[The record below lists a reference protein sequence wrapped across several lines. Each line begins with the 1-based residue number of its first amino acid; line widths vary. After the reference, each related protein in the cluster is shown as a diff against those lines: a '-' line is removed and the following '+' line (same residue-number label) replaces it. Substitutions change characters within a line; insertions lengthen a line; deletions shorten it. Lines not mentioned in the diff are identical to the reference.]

1 MSNTVRY
8 DDRTP
13 RLFFLAAV
21 VWAVVGML
29 VGVLIAA
36 MLFLPGLNLAP
47 YLTFGRLRPLHT
59 NAVIFAFFGN
69 IIFAGTYHSMQRLL
83 KTRLFSDVLSKI
95 HFWGWQLLIVAAAL
109 ALVTGHTQGKEYA
122 ELPWVLDIVIAVLW
136 VIFAINFFGTIAIR
150 REKHLYV
157 AIWFYIATI
166 VAVAILHIG
175 NSMAMPYSWLG
186 SYSAY
191 AGVKD
196 ALMQWWYGH
205 NAVAFFL
212 TTPFLGLMYYY
223 LPKAAD
229 RPVFSYRLSIMHF
242 WSLVFVYIWA
252 GPHHLHYSAIPEW
265 ASTLG
270 MLFSLILWM
279 PSWGG
284 MVNGFFTLRGAW
296 HKLREDPILKF
307 MVVAVTYYGMSTFE
321 GPMMSIKSVNAVSHF
336 TDWTIGHVHAGALG
350 WNAFLSFGILYWAVP
365 RLWKTE
371 LYSKKLATTHFW
383 IATIGL
389 ILYQVS
395 MWVAGITQWA
405 MWRAFEPDGRLVY
418 PDFIET
424 VIRIVPMYWVRL
436 VAAILFFSGL
446 LFLVY
451 NLDQDDQERPG
462 RLRRGARGERAAAR
476 GRPRGAGRRRRR
488 RTPTTTRSTASSTP
502 LRHGFHRILEGKVV
516 LFTVLTA
523 LALAVG
529 SLVEAIPM
537 FFDKSNVKEI
547 ASVKPYTPLEVLG
560 RDIYIREGCY
570 NCHSQLVRPFRYETE
585 RYGEYSKAGE
595 YVYDHPFQWGS
606 KRTGPDL
613 HRVGGKYPSLWHVR
627 HMKDPRSTTPGSVM
641 PRYPHL
647 LTDPIDVGL
656 HRRRRCAPCAP
667 SARPTPTARSR
678 RAPAAIEAQAKAI
691 AAEVEAQQGPT
702 GLADK
707 EIIGA
712 HRLPPAARHRHQ
724 VEEGRAAGAARGGRP
739 AAGGPAPAS
748 PAAPTAPAAVA
759 GEVAMLQEL
768 AARTGAT
775 AWAIASMLFFL
786 AVWVFVAVRVFRTRP
801 EELDAQARLPLE
813 GDGEPRRNSL
823 RARAREPDE
832 RGPWH
837 SSKTRFFTSSTGS
850 RNTTTRCRAGSW
862 PSGGAR

>member
-1 MSNTVRY
+1 MPRALAGVTRRQEIQALVSNTVRY

-29 VGVLIAA
+29 VGVIIAG
-36 MLFLPGLNLAP
+36 MLFMPALNLAP

-59 NAVIFAFFGN
+59 NAVIFAFCGN
-69 IIFAGTYHSMQRLL
+69 IIFAGTYHSTQRLL
-83 KTRLFSDVLSKI
+83 KTRLFNDALSAL
-95 HFWGWQLLIVAAAL
+95 HFWGWQLLIVAAAV
-109 ALVTGHTQGKEYA
+109 ALVTGNTQGKEYA
-122 ELPWVLDIVIAVLW
+122 ELPWLLDVVVAVLW
-136 VIFAINFFGTIAIR
+136 VVFAVNFFGTIAIR
-150 REKHLYV
+150 REQHLYV

-175 NSMAMPYSWLG
+175 NSMALPYSWLG
-186 SYSAY
+186 SYPVY
-191 AGVKD
+191 GGVKD

-223 LPKAAD
+223 LPKAAE

-252 GPHHLHYSAIPEW
+252 GPHHLHYSAVPEW

-307 MVVAVTYYGMSTFE
+307 MVVAVTYYGMVTFE

-350 WNAFLSFGILYWAVP
+350 WNAFLSFGVLYWAVP
-365 RLWKTE
+365 RLWKTQ
-371 LYSKKLATTHFW
+371 LYSRRLATVHFW
-383 IATIGL
+383 IGTVGL
-389 ILYQVS
+389 IGYQVS

-405 MWRAFEPDGRLVY
+405 MWRAVEPDGRLVY

-424 VIRIVPMYWVRL
+424 VVSLIPMYEARLISGVLFMVGLILLCWNLFKTIQSAPPDYAFEPEVVAPPLVRESAFPGA
-436 VAAILFFSGL
+436 VTAANTYDHAF
-446 LFLVY
+446 Y
-451 NLDQDDQERPG
+451 
-462 RLRRGARGERAAAR
+462 RLQH
-476 GRPRGAGRRRRR
+476 
-488 RTPTTTRSTASSTP
+488 T
-502 LRHGFHRILEGKVV
+502 LRHGFHRMLEGRMV

-529 SLVEAIPM
+529 SLVETLPM
-537 FFDKSNVKEI
+537 FLNPSNVKEI
-547 ASVKPYTPLEVLG
+547 ASVKPYTPLEVVG

-613 HRVGGKYPSLWHVR
+613 QRVGGKYPSLWHVR
-627 HMKDPRSTTPGSVM
+627 HMARPDSTTPGSIM

-647 LTDPIDVGL
+647 LTASFDTSLIGSKLRVLRTLG
-656 HRRRRCAPCAP
+656 APY
-667 SARPTPTARSR
+667 TDGEIETAVQAMRTQ
-678 RAPAAIEAQAKAI
+678 AAAI
-691 AAEVEAQQGPT
+691 AADVEAQQGPT

-707 EIIGA
+707 EIVA
-712 HRLPPAARHRHQ
+712 LTAYLQRLGTDIRWK
-724 VEEGRAAGAARGGRP
+724 RP
-739 AAGGPAPAS
+739 APDLPVAV
-748 PAAPTAPAAVA
+748 TAPA
-759 GEVAMLQEL
+759 
-768 AARTGAT
+768 GAT
-775 AWAIASMLFFL
+775 ATR
-786 AVWVFVAVRVFRTRP
+786 VAGR
-801 EELDAQARLPLE
+801 
-813 GDGEPRRNSL
+813 
-823 RARAREPDE
+823 
-832 RGPWH
+832 
-837 SSKTRFFTSSTGS
+837 
-850 RNTTTRCRAGSW
+850 
-862 PSGGAR
+862 